1 MSYEKKEWKDRIS
14 EYPTR
19 RTLEKSDGTSEAVM
33 VSRTE
38 GNVSQEGDAF
48 SAANMNNLEE
58 RIANEFGSVN
68 SRIDAN
74 TFGPQVTLTNNEDYI
89 CPSDGYFRI
98 TCSYMTSSVARGWV
112 NSLNVMVLSSTNN
125 TATTLDNTTIA
136 SVFARKGMT
145 IKYTGTNAKGY
156 FTPISE

>member
-74 TFGPQVTLTNNEDYI
+74 TFGSQVTLTNNEEYI
-89 CPSDGYFRI
+89 CPSDGYFCI
-98 TCSYMTSSVARGWV
+98 TCGYKTSSVARGWV
-112 NSLNVMVLSSTNN
+112 NGLNVMVLSSTNN

-136 SVFARKGMT
+136 SVFVRKGMT